1 MITGAVLLEGLTG
14 EIIGLVIAL
23 TLIGL
28 LALRAGWLAYT
39 EPTPHF
45 VTTYT
50 GWTCPPLAMFYGGI
64 GMLIMGLIAVI
75 TKTKGLETAI
85 PQVILGII
93 GITWAFC
100 GITFLLG
107 FFFWFPPFLLPPWYH
122 RARRAGIDRH
132 DPHAMGAFKALPTD
146 EQKAAVHNGRRR

>member
-1 MITGAVLLEGLTG
+1 MSVPLLESFPAGILWF
-14 EIIGLVIAL
+14 VMFAAV
-23 TLIGL
+23 IGL

-39 EPTPHF
+39 ESTPHF

-50 GWTCPPLAMFYGGI
+50 GWACPPLAMFYGGI
-64 GMLIMGLIAVI
+64 GMLIMGAMAPVTEMKELQ
-75 TKTKGLETAI
+75 ESI
-85 PQVILGII
+85 PDRILGLI
-93 GITWAFC
+93 GATWVFC

-146 EQKAAVHNGRRR
+146 EQKAAARNGR

>member
-1 MITGAVLLEGLTG
+1 MSTLVTLEGLTG
-14 EIIGLVIAL
+14 EHIALIIAL
-23 TLIGL
+23 TFLGL
-28 LALRAGWLAYT
+28 LGLRAGWLAYT

-50 GWTCPPLAMFYGGI
+50 GWACPPLAMFHGGI
-64 GMLIMGLIAVI
+64 GMLAIGVAVPL
-75 TKTKGLETAI
+75 TKLEEMQAAI
-85 PQVILGII
+85 PEAILGIT
-93 GITWAFC
+93 GLVWVFC

-132 DPHAMGAFKALPTD
+132 DPHAMGAFKALPTE
-146 EQKAAVHNGRRR
+146 EQKTAAHNG

>member
-1 MITGAVLLEGLTG
+1 MTSILPLEGVAAGAVWAGIFCTVL
-14 EIIGLVIAL
+14 
-23 TLIGL
+23 GL

-50 GWTCPPLAMFYGGI
+50 GWTCPPLAMFHGGVA
-64 GMLIMGLIAVI
+64 MLILGVFAPFAE
-75 TKTKGLETAI
+75 TDYLETAL
-85 PQVILGII
+85 PKVILGII
-93 GITWAFC
+93 GITWVFC

-107 FFFWFPPFLLPPWYH
+107 FFFWFPPFLLPLWYH

-132 DPHAMGAFKALPTD
+132 DLHAMGAFKALPTD
-146 EQKAAVHNGRRR
+146 KQKAAVHNGRRR